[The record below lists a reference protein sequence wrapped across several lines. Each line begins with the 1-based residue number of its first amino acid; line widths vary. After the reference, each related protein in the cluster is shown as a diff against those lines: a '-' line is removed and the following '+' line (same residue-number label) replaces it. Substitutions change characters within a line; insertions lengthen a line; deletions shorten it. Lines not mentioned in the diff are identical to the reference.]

1 MNNATQVVFTM
12 IAIAIVYFLV
22 KILIAVEE
30 ISHSLDQSKR
40 LDELER
46 RAVFRAYDGEEC
58 KRLNGNR

>member
-46 RAVFRAYDGEEC
+46 RADFRADEGEEW
-58 KRLNGNR
+58 KR

>member
-46 RAVFRAYDGEEC
+46 RADFRADEGE
-58 KRLNGNR
+58 